1 VNLHARTLEQLDMR
15 GIADEVVAEGNAIP
29 ELQISVGESRVDV
42 SRLDTRFGQLHVT
55 PQGRIQ
61 DILTEHA
68 RRLGVRVEHGLRVTN
83 VSSHDDVAR
92 VAVTD
97 GTRAWTE
104 EASYVVGCDGAHST
118 TRTALGIDFFGHTY
132 PYIIVAADVRLREAP
147 YDAVRFHVM
156 PNGLV
161 FSADFGNGWL
171 RIAVVDR
178 RSRWSADPV
187 PLEEVRTRLVHM
199 FGRDLGPSDPLWSA
213 RFRISE
219 RQAATYR
226 QGRVLLAGDAAHV
239 HSPLGGQGLN
249 LGLQDAMNLGWKLAT
264 VPRGEAPDSLL
275 DTYSAERR
283 PVCKDVVRATDVFT
297 RVFTS
302 RNPLVRVGRRVVV
315 PPMLRSTRG
324 QRLFAGR
331 LSGITTRYAGDGDAG
346 RRVPDLSVV
355 GADGARRPL
364 FTALRSGRFVLVDAS
379 PDGTIAAA
387 CAPWAERVDVL
398 RGRTV
403 GARDFTRHEA
413 ILCRPDGYCAW
424 AGSRADRSG
433 LIRALVTWCG
443 APDAPDAVATHAR
456 SRAA

>member
-1 VNLHARTLEQLDMR
+1 L
-15 GIADEVVAEGNAIP
+15 
-29 ELQISVGESRVDV
+29 
-42 SRLDTRFGQLHVT
+42 
-55 PQGRIQ
+55 
-61 DILTEHA
+61 
-68 RRLGVRVEHGLRVTN
+68 
-83 VSSHDDVAR
+83 
-92 VAVTD
+92 
-97 GTRAWTE
+97 
-104 EASYVVGCDGAHST
+104 YVVGCDGAHST
-118 TRTALGIDFFGHTY
+118 TRTALGIDFVGHTY

-178 RSRWSADPV
+178 RSRWSTDPV
-187 PLEEVRTRLVHM
+187 PLEEVRARLIHM

-219 RQAATYR
+219 RQAAAYR
-226 QGRVLLAGDAAHV
+226 VGRVFLAGDAAHV

-249 LGLQDAMNLGWKLAT
+249 LGLQDAMNLGWKLAA
-264 VPRGEAPDSLL
+264 VVRGEAPDSLL
-275 DTYSAERR
+275 DTYSTERR
-283 PVCKDVVRATDVFT
+283 PICKDVVRATDLFT

-302 RNPLVRVGRRVVV
+302 RNPLVRGARRVVV

-331 LSGITTRYAGDGDAG
+331 LSGITTRYAGEGDAG
-346 RRVPDLSVV
+346 RRVPDLSVI
-355 GADGARRPL
+355 GADGARQPL
-364 FTALRSGRFVLVDAS
+364 FAALRSGRFVLVDAS
-379 PDGTIAAA
+379 PDATIGRAS
-387 CAPWAERVDVL
+387 APWAERVDVL
-398 RGRTV
+398 RGTTV

-424 AGSRADRSG
+424 AGSRADTSG
-433 LIRALVTWCG
+433 LVRALATWCG
-443 APDAPDAVATHAR
+443 APDAIGAHRR